1 MADKKTDFKPTY
13 INTDGNT
20 TTPETRRVI
29 DNYLV
34 NFKGANK
41 IQRGGGWELTG
52 SGQSGFL
59 ASNVA
64 YSLIPTANNTYQ
76 LGSSSY
82 KWSDVVTVK
91 INGVTP
97 QAGTQTVYVAAS
109 SGGSPTTAITFNTGI
124 KTG

>member
-1 MADKKTDFKPTY
+1 MADKNFKPTY
-13 INTDGNT
+13 IDTDGNS

-64 YSLIPTANNTYQ
+64 YSLVPTANNTYQ
-76 LGSSSY
+76 LGSSTY
-82 KWSDVVTVK
+82 KRADLLCVK

-97 QAGTQTVYVAAS
+97 QAGTQTVYVS
-109 SGGSPTTAITFNTGI
+109 STEGGATNLAITFNTGL
-124 KTG
+124 KTA